1 MSTRKTFRTS
11 LWVGSTYFIEGL
23 PYMIVKFMSFVFF
36 TDMGVREALLGL
48 LNLLGIPWNLKF
60 LWAPFLDIFG
70 TKRGWFLKIQA
81 VLIVLTFAI
90 AVLAGF
96 VSKDDPSSISILQL
110 IAFIFVALGFVAAT
124 NDVAIDA
131 YYLEGLSDPKDHAAY
146 SGLRVLTYR
155 FAVIYARSVLVAI
168 AGLVNWFWSF
178 GAGAAT
184 LLAFLILHKFLLPKF
199 EAKREGPR
207 STVKEAMDN
216 FKRSFASYFK
226 RDRIVLILFF
236 IICYKLGDEILFS
249 MNTPFL
255 MRELLVTKTQLSLI
269 SGMVGSFSV
278 IGGAMLGAW
287 WIAKQ
292 GLKKAIW
299 PITIFMN
306 INILAYVFLAV
317 IRPQANTFNGLAL
330 IAFVHSYENIAAG
343 LGNAALTIYLM
354 SLCNREFKA
363 AHYAVGTAVM
373 SLGATVIG
381 SLGGALVEQIGYVW
395 LFTISFMASIPSI
408 ALLLWLPVEEKK

>member
-1 MSTRKTFRTS
+1 MANKTTKTS
-11 LWVGSTYFIEGL
+11 FWVGSTYFIEGL

-70 TKRGWFLKIQA
+70 TKRGWFLKIQSLL
-81 VLIVLTFAI
+81 VVLTFVVAF
-90 AVLAGF
+90 LAGF
-96 VSKDDPSSISILQL
+96 ARPNDPSSMPILQI
-110 IAFIFVALGFVAAT
+110 IAFVFVALAFIAAT

-131 YYLEGLSDPKDHAAY
+131 YYLEGLTDSSDQAAY
-146 SGLRVLTYR
+146 SGLRVFTYR
-155 FAVIYARSVLVAI
+155 IAVIYSRSVLVAI
-168 AGLVNWFWSF
+168 AGIANWSWSF

-184 LLAFLILHKFLLPKF
+184 LLVFLIIHKFLLPKF
-199 EAKREGPR
+199 EVKKDGP
-207 STVKEAMDN
+207 TPKMAEVIAN
-216 FKRSFASYFK
+216 FAASFSSYF
-226 RDRIVLILFF
+226 RRSRIVVIILF

-255 MRELLVTKTQLSLI
+255 MRELAVTKAQLSLI
-269 SGMVGSFSV
+269 AGIVGSFSV

-287 WIAKQ
+287 WIKKV

-299 PITIFMN
+299 PITLFMN
-306 INILAYVFLAV
+306 VNIWAYVLLA
-317 IRPQANTFNGLAL
+317 IYKPQGTTTEGLVF
-330 IAFVHSYENIAAG
+330 ISIVHSYENIAAG

-354 SLCNREFKA
+354 SLCSREFKA

-381 SLGGALVEQIGYVW
+381 SLGGVIVEQVGYVW
-395 LFTISFMASIPSI
+395 LFTISFFAALPSL
-408 ALLLWLPVEEKK
+408 ALLYWLPMESSK